1 MMTMSSTPIRLST
14 AGTIRREEAALL
26 HRAVKALL
34 PRLESELLIAQSR
47 LSSLSPVRLSS
58 LEDMTQE
65 EVLDAVEPY
74 MDAVSSEYREL
85 YGYMRDNGLYDL
97 DILASSSTL
106 GVTVSLPAYR
116 SAYILSSA
124 QGSYLDVKTLIH
136 EFGHFANHC
145 LAEDEQFCY
154 DVAET
159 HSQGLEAL
167 YLTFADSLAGQ
178 AGGDA
183 YRAAILSDLLGMLYF
198 CMYDEFE
205 QAVYQADG
213 LTVSGMNRLYRSI
226 SESYGF
232 LYSIG
237 GEEAYDWAANS
248 QLFEQP
254 CYTISYVTS
263 VLNSLELLVDSAED
277 FDAAADTYLALVA
290 QTDTAGYRDAVARGS
305 HRHAPARCR
314 SGCPG
319 GGGAVFLSGDLRS
332 VLSRPDGPLVC
343 PLRPDLRLLRP
354 LFRG

>member
-154 DVAET
+154 DVGRDPL
-159 HSQGLEAL
+159 SG
-167 YLTFADSLAGQ
+167 
-178 AGGDA
+178 AGGPVPH
-183 YRAAILSDLLGMLYF
+183 L
-198 CMYDEFE
+198 C
-205 QAVYQADG
+205 
-213 LTVSGMNRLYRSI
+213 
-226 SESYGF
+226 
-232 LYSIG
+232 
-237 GEEAYDWAANS
+237 
-248 QLFEQP
+248 
-254 CYTISYVTS
+254 
-263 VLNSLELLVDSAED
+263 
-277 FDAAADTYLALVA
+277 
-290 QTDTAGYRDAVARGS
+290 
-305 HRHAPARCR
+305 
-314 SGCPG
+314 
-319 GGGAVFLSGDLRS
+319 
-332 VLSRPDGPLVC
+332 
-343 PLRPDLRLLRP
+343 
-354 LFRG
+354 

>member
-1 MMTMSSTPIRLST
+1 
-14 AGTIRREEAALL
+14 
-26 HRAVKALL
+26 
-34 PRLESELLIAQSR
+34 
-47 LSSLSPVRLSS
+47 
-58 LEDMTQE
+58 MTQE

-178 AGGDA
+178 AGGTA
-183 YRAAILSDLLGMLYF
+183 YRAAILS
-198 CMYDEFE
+198 
-205 QAVYQADG
+205 
-213 LTVSGMNRLYRSI
+213 LT
-226 SESYGF
+226 
-232 LYSIG
+232 
-237 GEEAYDWAANS
+237 
-248 QLFEQP
+248 
-254 CYTISYVTS
+254 C
-263 VLNSLELLVDSAED
+263 
-277 FDAAADTYLALVA
+277 
-290 QTDTAGYRDAVARGS
+290 
-305 HRHAPARCR
+305 
-314 SGCPG
+314 
-319 GGGAVFLSGDLRS
+319 
-332 VLSRPDGPLVC
+332 
-343 PLRPDLRLLRP
+343 
-354 LFRG
+354 

>member
-1 MMTMSSTPIRLST
+1 MTMSSTPIRLST
-14 AGTIRREEAALL
+14 AGTIRRRRPPSSIA
-26 HRAVKALL
+26 RSR
-34 PRLESELLIAQSR
+34 PFCPCLESELLIAQSR

-116 SAYILSSA
+116 SAYILRSA

-183 YRAAILSDLLGMLYF
+183 YRVAILSDLLGMLYF

-263 VLNSLELLVDSAED
+263 VLNSLGSLWTPRRTSMPPPTPIWPWWPRQTQLATGTPSLRRVSQTCSSPVPLRMSWRRWSSISIGRSA
-277 FDAAADTYLALVA
+277 
-290 QTDTAGYRDAVARGS
+290 
-305 HRHAPARCR
+305 
-314 SGCPG
+314 
-319 GGGAVFLSGDLRS
+319 
-332 VLSRPDGPLVC
+332 VC
-343 PLRPDLRLLRP
+343 PFPT
-354 LFRG
+354 